1 MPSKSTWHSV
11 PSTSL
16 DSVRRLD
23 LFKQFMPNRTMR
35 FWGLDVFFMCM
46 KIYSVS
52 ANTLIIYQ
60 LKVLCELSC
69 WYIYV
74 SVVGVEICGT
84 QLGGMEVIQV
94 LRYFHWWWGDIGE
107 LAMDV
112 QADADKRSAHA
123 CLSFCAV
130 LYITHFYFCFDSYYI
145 NFYYSF
151 LTVSLNDSVNTYVMA
166 SILMWGLHCGFLLL
180 LNTSMSLARYE
191 SNAILSAC

>member
-112 QADADKRSAHA
+112 QADADKRTAHA
-123 CLSFCAV
+123 SRFMQMNSSNRCPLNLCCL
-130 LYITHFYFCFDSYYI
+130 IFYWFLMLFFL
-145 NFYYSF
+145 FY
-151 LTVSLNDSVNTYVMA
+151 
-166 SILMWGLHCGFLLL
+166 WLLL
-180 LNTSMSLARYE
+180 FISHNSMEARYF
-191 SNAILSAC
+191 SGKFKRVWVFNVLVLGISMNCLLI